1 MSQRNRI
8 LLIFFTLYF
17 LCAIVGGQWV
27 WKNSYQSLLDK
38 HQSQLDQFSSHIK
51 NKLDKYAHIPTL
63 LAKDAPLFEALLH
76 PQNSA
81 QLEVTNRYLE
91 SVNRVIAASDTY
103 LIDQWGTTI
112 AASNWRKQR
121 SFIGRNFA
129 FRPYFKQAIQGEQSQ
144 YYALGSTSGK
154 RGYYYSSPIVYA
166 GGVIGVVVVKMDLSK
181 IEDNWQQPDSVF
193 VASDPHG
200 IVFMSSRNDWL
211 LKSLQPLSDAE
222 KKQVWA
228 SRQYLET
235 QLRDLNFVGNVNLP
249 ISELKQGYPYNK
261 GTLVVSSLAL
271 PEIKLTMRVLSP
283 KQSIVWITLGYLLV
297 LTLVFTILFLIGQLI
312 YHRQQRHLQLEQI
325 QQEANQKLEY
335 QVMARTAEL
344 QAEIAQRTE
353 TEQALRVTQDELVQA
368 AKLAVLGQMSA
379 SISHELN
386 NPLAAIRSFAENGKL
401 FLQKE
406 KFDRVEDN
414 LSRISALTDRMANI
428 SQQLRSFAKKTSGNE
443 LMKTRLLPVVASAK
457 ELMKPAFKSAR
468 VNLSTELMTQDAE
481 VLINT
486 IQLEQVLV
494 NLLTNAIEAVK
505 DQEDKQ
511 VSLSVEHDQRGNN
524 ILVHIDDNGP
534 GIGERSLTE
543 LCEPF
548 LTTKKNGLGLGLSIS
563 QQILSGMNGYL
574 SAHNQAQ
581 GGARFSVCLPVV
593 SALAEKVEHGSEE

>member
-1 MSQRNRI
+1 MSQRDRI
-8 LLIFFTLYF
+8 LLIFFALYF
-17 LCAIVGGQWV
+17 LCAIVGGRWV
-27 WKNSYQSLLDK
+27 WQSSYQSLLDK
-38 HQSQLDQFSSHIK
+38 HHAQLEQFSSHVK
-51 NKLDKYAHIPTL
+51 NKLDKYAHIPNL

-91 SVNRVIAASDTY
+91 SVNKVIAAADTY
-103 LIDQWGTTI
+103 LIDRWGTTI
-112 AASNWRKQR
+112 AASNWRQER

-129 FRPYFKQAIQGEQSQ
+129 FRPYFKQAILGEQSQ

-154 RGYYYSSPIVYA
+154 RGYYYSAPIIYA
-166 GGVIGVVVVKMDLSK
+166 GGVLGVVVVKMDLNK
-181 IEDNWQQPDSVF
+181 IEDNWQQSDSVF
-193 VASDPHG
+193 VASDPNG
-200 IVFMSSRNDWL
+200 IVFMSSKRDWL
-211 LKSLQPLSDAE
+211 LKSLQPLNDSI
-222 KKQVWA
+222 KTQIWA

-235 QLRDLNFVGNVNLP
+235 QIRSLNFVGDLDQP
-249 ISELKQGYPYNK
+249 ITELKKGYPYSK
-261 GTLVVSSLAL
+261 GTLVVSSLSL
-271 PEIKLTMRVLSP
+271 PDIKLTMRVLSP

-297 LTLVFTILFLIGQLI
+297 LTLIFTILFLIGQLI
-312 YHRQQRHLQLEQI
+312 YHRQQRHLQLERI

-353 TEQALRVTQDELVQA
+353 TEQTLRLTQDELVQA

-401 FLQKE
+401 FLKKE

-443 LMKTRLLPVVASAK
+443 LTKTRILPVIASAK

-468 VNLSTELMTQDAE
+468 VNLLAESITRDAD

-505 DQEDKQ
+505 DQEDKW
-511 VSLSVEHDQRGNN
+511 VNLSVELDQSHEN
-524 ILVHIDDNGP
+524 IVVHIDDNGP
-534 GIGERSLTE
+534 GIGQHSLRE

-563 QQILSGMNGYL
+563 QQILKGMNGHL
-574 SAHNQAQ
+574 TAQNRAQ
-581 GGARFSVCLPVV
+581 GGARFSLSLPVV
-593 SALAEKVEHGSEE
+593 TPNTEQLEG

>member
-1 MSQRNRI
+1 MSQRDRI
-8 LLIFFTLYF
+8 LLIFFALYF
-17 LCAIVGGQWV
+17 LCAIVGGRWV
-27 WKNSYQSLLDK
+27 WQSSYQSLLDK
-38 HQSQLDQFSSHIK
+38 HHAQLEQFSSHVK
-51 NKLDKYAHIPTL
+51 NKLDKYAHIPNL

-76 PQNSA
+76 PRNSA

-91 SVNRVIAASDTY
+91 SVNKVIAAADTY

-112 AASNWRKQR
+112 AASNWRQER

-129 FRPYFKQAIQGEQSQ
+129 FRPYFKQAILGEQSQ

-154 RGYYYSSPIVYA
+154 RGYYYSAPIIYA
-166 GGVIGVVVVKMDLSK
+166 GGVLGVVVVKMDLNK
-181 IEDNWQQPDSVF
+181 IEDNWQQSDSVF
-193 VASDPHG
+193 VASDPNG
-200 IVFMSSRNDWL
+200 IVFMSSKRDWL
-211 LKSLQPLSDAE
+211 LKSLQPLSDA
-222 KKQVWA
+222 KKTQIWA

-235 QLRDLNFVGNVNLP
+235 QIRSLNFVGDLDQR
-249 ISELKQGYPYNK
+249 ITELKQGYPYSK
-261 GTLVVSSLAL
+261 GTLVVSSLSL
-271 PEIKLTMRVLSP
+271 PDIKLTMRVLSP

-297 LTLVFTILFLIGQLI
+297 LTLIFTILFLIGQLI
-312 YHRQQRHLQLEQI
+312 YHRQQRHLQLERI

-353 TEQALRVTQDELVQA
+353 TEQTLRLTQDELVQA

-414 LSRISALTDRMANI
+414 LSRISTLTDRMANI

-443 LMKTRLLPVVASAK
+443 LTKTRLLPVIASAK

-468 VNLSTELMTQDAE
+468 VNLSAQAITQDADI
-481 VLINT
+481 LINT

-505 DQEDKQ
+505 DQEDKW
-511 VSLSVEHDQRGNN
+511 VNLSVELDQSGEN
-524 ILVHIDDNGP
+524 IEVHIDDNGP
-534 GIGERSLTE
+534 GIGQHSLRE

-563 QQILSGMNGYL
+563 QQILKGMNGHL
-574 SAHNQAQ
+574 TAKNLTQ
-581 GGARFSVCLPVV
+581 GGARFSLSLPVV
-593 SALAEKVEHGSEE
+593 APNTEQLEG

>member
-8 LLIFFTLYF
+8 LLIFFALYF
-17 LCAIVGGQWV
+17 LCAFVGGHWV

-38 HQSQLDQFSSHIK
+38 HQSQLEQFSSHIK
-51 NKLDKYAHIPTL
+51 NKLDKYAHIPNL

-76 PQNSA
+76 PKNSA

-91 SVNRVIAASDTY
+91 SVNQVIAASDTY

-112 AASNWRKQR
+112 ASSNWRQAH
-121 SFIGRNFA
+121 SFVGRNFA
-129 FRPYFKQAIQGEQSQ
+129 FRPYFKQAIIGEQSQ

-200 IVFMSSRNDWL
+200 IVFMSSRTDWL
-211 LKSLQPLSDAE
+211 LKSLQPLSEAE

-228 SRQYLET
+228 SQQYLET
-235 QLRDLNFVGNVNLP
+235 QIRSLNFVGDLDHT
-249 ISELKQGYPYNK
+249 ITELKQGYPYNK

-297 LTLVFTILFLIGQLI
+297 LTLIFTILFLIGQLI
-312 YHRQQRHLQLEQI
+312 YHRQQRHLQLELI

-353 TEQALRVTQDELVQA
+353 TEQTLRVTQDELVQA

-401 FLQKE
+401 FLKKE
-406 KFDRVEDN
+406 KFERVEDN

-428 SQQLRSFAKKTSGNE
+428 SQQLRSFAKKTSGTE
-443 LMKTRLLPVVASAK
+443 LTKTRLLPVVASAK

-468 VNLSTELMTQDAE
+468 VNLSTDLTAQDAE
-481 VLINT
+481 VFINT

-494 NLLTNAIEAVK
+494 NLLSNAIEAVK
-505 DQEDKQ
+505 DQEYKQ
-511 VSLSVEHDQRGNN
+511 VWLSIEYDQNRNQ
-524 ILVHIDDNGP
+524 IMVHIDDNGP
-534 GIGERSLTE
+534 GIGQRSLTE

-563 QQILSGMNGYL
+563 QQILSGMNGQL
-574 SAHNQAQ
+574 SAYNQAQ

-593 SALAEKVEHGSEE
+593 AIHAEKGSEE